1 MNELKVI
8 IVEDEAGAAR
18 HLTSL
23 LLNVEPNIAIL
34 AVLSNMEDTIRWI
47 KSNPPPD
54 LAFFDIQLEDGQS
67 FEIFKGC
74 DVLFPVVFTTAY
86 DRFAIEAFKV
96 NSIDYLL
103 KPIKEADLR
112 FAIEKYRSLTKA
124 TIDQKVI
131 QQLVRV
137 ITQHRFT
144 FLIHF
149 KDKIIPVAED
159 DFLYF
164 QVENGIVK
172 GRTRGNQV
180 FPIDQT
186 IEDLMIKLDK
196 QVFFRVSRSAVVNRS
211 AVLEA
216 ENYFNGRLA
225 LKLINSPSSLMLVS
239 KARVHEFKQWW
250 TTGSHIGFMS

>member
-8 IVEDEAGAAR
+8 IVEDEPGAAT

-23 LLNVEPNIAIL
+23 LLNIKPDIAIL
-34 AVLSNMEDTIRWI
+34 AVLTNMQETVRWI
-47 KSNPPPD
+47 RSNAPPD

-67 FEIFKGC
+67 LEIFKAC

-112 FAIEKYRSLTKA
+112 FAIEKYRNLNKA
-124 TIDQKVI
+124 IVDQKVI
-131 QQLVRV
+131 RQLVSV

-144 FLIHF
+144 FLIHL
-149 KDKIIPVAED
+149 KDKIIPVVED

-180 FPIDQT
+180 CPIDQT

-196 QVFFRVSRSAVVNRS
+196 QVFFRVSRQAIVNRS
-211 AVLEA
+211 AILEA

-225 LKLINSPSSLMLVS
+225 LKLINSPSSLFLVS

-250 TTGSHIGFMS
+250 TTGHIGLMP